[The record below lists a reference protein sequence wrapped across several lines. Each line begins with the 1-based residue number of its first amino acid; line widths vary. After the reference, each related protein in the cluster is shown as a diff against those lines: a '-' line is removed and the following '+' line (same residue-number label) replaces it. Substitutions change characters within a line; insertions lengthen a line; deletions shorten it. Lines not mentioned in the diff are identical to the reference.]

1 MIYIIDET
9 NNNVLSVVEDLQT
22 AHKYVEKFKVVN
34 YVLAEKIS
42 AMKYISRITKVD
54 DKVVYNSASF
64 WLNEGHDILNDF
76 EKHAVYDFLGQP
88 VTKDRF
94 EIELIE
100 NINRIS
106 SIDGRAGQIEYN
118 MQVGNEFISIFR
130 EICILTDFKKESGV
144 TPLSIAEKLSSVIA
158 LVQTGSFREAK
169 MALQQIQHYQ
179 TDAFLTVERIQQ
191 FIDMLDAAD
200 VIEYATDEDY
210 FYTIPEED

>member
-64 WLNEGHDILNDF
+64 WLNEGHYILNDF